1 MERLAR
7 GSSGRLTLVSAPAG
21 WGRTT
26 AVLEWR
32 RWVAGRHRFAW
43 VSLDADD
50 SDPARFWA
58 YVVHAL
64 AEALPERLHE
74 PLRLT
79 EIGADPRRVPV
90 PSLVNALGDLVERAR
105 RARPRRQ
112 PSLQVTVI
120 PRARPALPLARLR
133 ARGELAEVRAADL
146 RFSRTV
152 PTPRQ

>member
-1 MERLAR
+1 VERLAR

-21 WGRTT
+21 WGRRPPSWSG
-26 AVLEWR
+26 VCGWR
-32 RWVAGRHRFAW
+32 GRHRFAW

-79 EIGADPRRVPV
+79 EIGADPRQVPV
-90 PSLVNALGDLVERAR
+90 PSLVNALGDLVEGAR

-120 PRARPALPLARLR
+120 SRARPALPLARLR
-133 ARGELAEVRAADL
+133 AR
-146 RFSRTV
+146 
-152 PTPRQ
+152 